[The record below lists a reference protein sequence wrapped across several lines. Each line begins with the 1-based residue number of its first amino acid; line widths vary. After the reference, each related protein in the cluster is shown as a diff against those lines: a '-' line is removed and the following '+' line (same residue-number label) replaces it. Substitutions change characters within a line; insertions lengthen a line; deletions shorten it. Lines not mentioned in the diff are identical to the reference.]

1 LRSLQIAYT
10 DGSHSIASQRRATS
24 EYSTEPYIH
33 ARELYI
39 ESKEPYVHAKEP
51 YVHAKELSIDSK
63 EQYIE
68 SKKPYVHAIEVY
80 ILYRLKRAYVHSSS
94 AQMTLYTQAFK
105 FLLYICTYDS
115 FHGIV
120 CVYVCVCDS
129 GDGHYQ
135 NNFEE
140 ATDRGHPIA
149 HWIPCQLLS
158 VCVCVCVR
166 KCVRKCV
173 CVCVCVCVCCV
184 CVCMC
189 VCVCV
194 QVKFDNTHSMLRS
207 KTFEYKIDVEKKCGT
222 EA

>member
-1 LRSLQIAYT
+1 
-10 DGSHSIASQRRATS
+10 
-24 EYSTEPYIH
+24 
-33 ARELYI
+33 
-39 ESKEPYVHAKEP
+39 
-51 YVHAKELSIDSK
+51 
-63 EQYIE
+63 
-68 SKKPYVHAIEVY
+68 
-80 ILYRLKRAYVHSSS
+80 
-94 AQMTLYTQAFK
+94 MTLYTQAFK

-158 VCVCVCVR
+158 VC
-166 KCVRKCV
+166 
-173 CVCVCVCVCCV
+173 
-184 CVCMC
+184 MC